1 MDTHLWGFPLAS
13 HIACLTGLWVGV
25 YLLAVH
31 YYRNGDLA
39 LDPLPHHHKAAGCY
53 TDWDPL
59 TTHLTHYN
67 NCWHGSLQRL
77 SQMYT
82 PSPRCRPPQ
91 QFPCM
96 LTPVCSW
103 QDLSATCIIKKNL
116 FTPLQVVITDQIFAY
131 YITPL
136 PILLT
141 PIEALGKEFLLEVL
155 LLWVL
160 VNLWQTLQWSCPS
173 SPQSLPPR
181 GHKELAENRI
191 PALLSP
197 GWAVPSCAVLP
208 SGLVINRGMTTFLKI
223 PSRNR
228 QNQPNSK
235 QKQNRNRFL
244 KMKVWL
250 ESRLS
255 GFWWIQYPVI
265 VHEIILSALLL
276 TLYILAFFLP
286 IPFSSGS

>member
-1 MDTHLWGFPLAS
+1 M
-13 HIACLTGLWVGV
+13 

-53 TDWDPL
+53 TDRDPL
-59 TTHLTHYN
+59 TTHLTHFN

-77 SQMYT
+77 SQMYA

-91 QFPCM
+91 QFPRM
-96 LTPVCSW
+96 MTPVCSW

-131 YITPL
+131 YMTPL

-155 LLWVL
+155 LLSVL
-160 VNLWQTLQWSCPS
+160 VNLWQTLRWPCPS

-197 GWAVPSCAVLP
+197 GWAVPSCAMLP
-208 SGLVINRGMTTFLKI
+208 SGLGSSQSGNRVLLWAILEGHRALVINRGMTTFLKI
-223 PSRNR
+223 PCRNR

-244 KMKVWL
+244 KLKV
-250 ESRLS
+250 
-255 GFWWIQYPVI
+255 
-265 VHEIILSALLL
+265 
-276 TLYILAFFLP
+276 
-286 IPFSSGS
+286 